1 MVRCC
6 EWITPLSRCLVV
18 ALVML
23 GVAGTSLGQT
33 ATTGTIVGIV
43 TDPTG
48 AVVPGAEVN
57 LKNLATNLSHTT
69 KTTEAGQFTFPNVPP
84 GQYQITVRAS
94 GFRTAVL
101 TVKVEVA
108 SSTLADIALT
118 VGEVTDVVEVTPIA
132 GPELQTVDSAVGKV
146 LVERDFLR
154 LPTTQRSALELISL
168 QVTTLPPTPTGATRA
183 GGIAGA
189 QGDQNSYLL
198 DGIQVTEIPRGLTPR
213 VSFPVELIA
222 EWRGTV
228 SNPNAS
234 MGRSSGGQFSFT
246 TRSGGNEFHGAAYW
260 YHQNDNLNA
269 NSWTRN
275 RLGQKNPE
283 LKDNRFGFRMGGPI
297 VKDKTFFFAFYE
309 GRRFPRSVDAVRV
322 GISESLR
329 QGILRFRDAA
339 GNIVSYDL
347 RTSTLCGP
355 TGNQP
360 CDPRGLGLNPLIST
374 YFSLYPRANDPS
386 SGDGL
391 NTIGIRA
398 PVNATIRSDFAFL
411 RLDHNFTDKWRLN
424 ASYLFELERSF
435 DATQVDFNPKNTGGA
450 LMRST
455 SGQPRDP
462 DAVTL
467 GLVGQITPTLIND
480 FRFGWN
486 KQDINFTRVLPQK
499 LVPPAGLPLDLA
511 GTVVDDPGDPAPTF
525 RPRPVWTDTRIWSFA
540 DNLTWVKKSHT
551 VQSGVNFQRYWSRH
565 ARYDRGAVHVVPIAV
580 IGATQFRT
588 IPPANRPPTCSPQR
602 QTNCLVAGQEG
613 LWNNLYAALLG
624 MWDNTTS
631 VHLRDSQGN
640 PIGIA
645 PSETTSIW
653 QHWEFFGSDI
663 WRLKPSLTLN
673 YGLNLLVETPQR
685 EANDQQFF
693 LIDRQSGDPIR
704 PHQLLEERAAA
715 AAEGKI
721 ISRTFAYVPRRTLDR
736 SLYPRI
742 VEAGPRAALAWNPS
756 FKSGVLGALFGDR
769 QTVFRGGYSLLFN
782 QISTVQT
789 GIATE
794 LANQLR
800 GTSFSVQAPECN
812 AAGSPGPGCAAGVP
826 FRIGVDGAAFTPAPG
841 PLAIPFVPG
850 SRDVRARTPFGVV
863 SGFALDPDY
872 TVGRIHGGNLTL
884 QRQLPGQILVEA
896 GWIGRWGRKLPAT
909 INVNAMPWNLKD
921 LGGRSN
927 QTFAQAFD
935 AVASE
940 LRRGVAPTAV
950 TPQPWFENSLGAG
963 GTQRVA
969 AQGASA
975 FVSANVGALVINV
988 IDPLLQTAGAPTI
1001 LNQQFGSLAYF
1012 TNGSLSNYNAFFLSL
1027 TKRASRG
1034 LSFVVNWT
1042 WSHCFD
1048 QFGTLEDTGGAQ
1060 RTDPFNP
1067 DFDYGDCLIDRRHV
1081 VQSYGV
1087 YELPL
1092 PQTNKLL
1099 GGWYTSWIF
1108 TASTGAPFFIDAH
1121 EIAPGPHRTGLH
1133 RGVAGSGG
1141 VGTAGDPARRGTG
1154 LNLFADPEA
1163 VFKNLRFV
1171 LISQDGRRANRGAFR
1186 NLGAWNLDFSLGK
1199 RTGLTERL
1207 TSVFAFD
1214 FFNIFNHVNF
1224 TANPFATSLGTPTT
1238 FGVITD
1244 PINAPRALQFSF
1256 RLEF

>member
-1 MVRCC
+1 MRK
-6 EWITPLSRCLVV
+6 TTRLFQGLTVV
-18 ALVML
+18 LFVLAT
-23 GVAGTSLGQT
+23 ASPCLGQT
-33 ATTGTIVGIV
+33 ATTGTIVGTV
-43 TDPTG
+43 TDPQG
-48 AVVPGAEVN
+48 AAVPRAEVG
-57 LKNLATNLSHTT
+57 LKNLATNVSQTAETT
-69 KTTEAGQFTFPNVPP
+69 DAGQYTFPNLPP
-84 GQYQITVRAS
+84 GRYEISVKAP

-101 TVKVEVA
+101 TVTVEVA
-108 SSTLADIALT
+108 KSTLVDIALV
-118 VGEVTDVVEVTPIA
+118 VGEVTEVVEVTPIA
-132 GPELQTVDSAVGKV
+132 GPELQTIDSAVGAV
-146 LVERDFLR
+146 LKQQEFLR

-168 QVTTLPPTPTGATRA
+168 QPTTLPPTPTGATRA

-213 VSFPVELIA
+213 ISFPVELID

-260 YHQNDNLNA
+260 YHQNDNWNA

-275 RLGQKNPE
+275 RLRQINPE
-283 LKDNRFGFRMGGPI
+283 LKDNRFGFRIGGPI
-297 VKDKTFFFAFYE
+297 IKNKTFFFAFYE
-309 GRRFPRSVDAVRV
+309 GRRFPQSVDAVRI

-329 QGILRFRDAA
+329 QGVLRFRDAT
-339 GNIVSYDL
+339 GNVVSYNVQ
-347 RTSTLCGP
+347 TAMLCGP
-355 TGNQP
+355 TGNQR
-360 CDPRGLGLNPLIST
+360 CEPRGLGLSPVIRR
-374 YFSLYPRANDPS
+374 YFSFYPMANDPS

-398 PVNATIRSDFAFL
+398 PVDATVRSDFAFL
-411 RLDHNFTDKWRLN
+411 RLDHNFSDRWRLN

-435 DATQVDFNPKNTGGA
+435 NATQVDFNPNNTGGA

-455 SGQPRDP
+455 AGVPRDP

-467 GLVGQITPTLIND
+467 GLAGQITPTLVND

-486 KQDINFTRVLPQK
+486 KQDINFTRVLPQT
-499 LVPPAGLPLDLA
+499 LVPEAGLPLDLA
-511 GTVVDDPGDPAPTF
+511 GTALDDPGDPAPTF
-525 RPRPVWTDTRIWSFA
+525 RPRPVWTDTRIWSFT

-551 VQSGVNFQRYWSRH
+551 IQSGVNFQRYRSRH

-580 IGATQFRT
+580 LGSTQFRT
-588 IPPANRPPTCSPQR
+588 IPPSNRPPTCSPQL
-602 QTNCLVAGQEG
+602 QTNCLVRGQEG

-653 QHWEFFGSDI
+653 QHWELFGSDV
-663 WRLKPSLTLN
+663 WRVKPSLTLN
-673 YGLNLLVETPQR
+673 YGLNLLIETPQR

-693 LIDRQSGDPIR
+693 LVDRQSGELIR
-704 PHQLLEERAAA
+704 PMQLLEQKATAAA
-715 AAEGKI
+715 GGKVFN
-721 ISRTFAYVPRRTLDR
+721 REFAYVPRRTLDR

-800 GTSFSVQAPECN
+800 GTSFSIQAPACD
-812 AAGSPGPGCAAGVP
+812 AAGRPGPGCAAGVP
-826 FRIGVDGAAFTPAPG
+826 FRVGVDGAAFIPAPG
-841 PLAIPFVPG
+841 PLSIPFVPPA
-850 SRDVRARTPFGVV
+850 RDIRTRPAFGVV
-863 SGFALDPDY
+863 GGFALDPEY
-872 TVGRIHGGNLTL
+872 TVGRIHGANFTL
-884 QRQLPGQILVEA
+884 QRQLPGQILMEA

-909 INVNAMPWNLKD
+909 VNVNAPPWDLKD
-921 LGGRSN
+921 LSGRSS

-940 LRRGVAPTAV
+940 LRRGVAPSAV
-950 TPQPWFENSLGAG
+950 TPQLWFENSLGPGATQTVAG
-963 GTQRVA
+963 
-969 AQGASA
+969 QGASA
-975 FVSANVGALVINV
+975 FISANVGALVVNV
-988 IDPLLQTAGAPTI
+988 IDPILQSAGAPTI
-1001 LNQQFGSLAYF
+1001 NNQQFGSLAYF
-1012 TNGSLSNYNAFFLSL
+1012 TNGSLSNYHAFFLSL
-1027 TKRASRG
+1027 NKRLSRG
-1034 LSFVVNWT
+1034 LSFVLNWT

-1060 RTDPFNP
+1060 RTNPFNP

-1092 PQTNKLL
+1092 PRTSKLL
-1099 GGWYTSWIF
+1099 GGWYTSWIL
-1108 TASTGAPFFIDAH
+1108 TASTGAPFLIDAH
-1121 EIAPGPHRTGLH
+1121 EITPGPHETGLH

-1141 VGTAGDPARRGTG
+1141 VGTAADPARGGTG
-1154 LNLFADPEA
+1154 QNLFADPAA
-1163 VFKNLRFV
+1163 VFNNLRFV
-1171 LISQDGRRANRGAFR
+1171 LISQDGRRSNRGAFR

-1199 RTGLTERL
+1199 RTAVTERL
-1207 TSVFAFD
+1207 ASVFAFD

-1224 TANPFATSLGTPTT
+1224 SANPFFTSLGTPTT

-1244 PINAPRALQFSF
+1244 PTNAPRALQFSF